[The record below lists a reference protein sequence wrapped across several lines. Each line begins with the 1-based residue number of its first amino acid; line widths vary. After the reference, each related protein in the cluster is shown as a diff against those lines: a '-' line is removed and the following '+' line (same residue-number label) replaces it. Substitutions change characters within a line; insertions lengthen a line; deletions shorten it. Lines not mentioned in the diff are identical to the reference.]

1 MQEKLSLRNA
11 LLRSLTLSALLGVLA
26 CSPAASAPP
35 DACSGAEVCGDY
47 RDCYALCANVE
58 RLGCAEKW
66 HVDKSDG
73 FCLDLCLNAVPGLCP
88 ALGAVQ
94 QSCEDIE
101 RVSECGK

>member
-1 MQEKLSLRNA
+1 MMVGLWMLVGCEPTANYPPESCTGNE
-11 LLRSLTLSALLGVLA
+11 A
-26 CSPAASAPP
+26 CGTAA
-35 DACSGAEVCGDY
+35 
-47 RDCYALCANVE
+47 DCYALCANVE
-58 RLGCAEKW
+58 RLGCSEKW

-73 FCLDLCLNAVPGLCP
+73 YCLDLCLNAVPGLCP